1 MIRNCFRT
9 STISISEVARR
20 ASCRAD
26 RSLPR
31 VCVVA
36 RARSKPPTI
45 PLSRARTLTRAIN
58 HQRKQEQHA
67 VGSSLLAAMAA
78 SDESPGGDG
87 TMQGD
92 ELRAPLGLCAR
103 DPTPSAAGTDRSG
116 PGANDP
122 STWHDRAIGGG
133 GLRART
139 EPGETDPSTWRD
151 RATGDDWSRG
161 STKKSYGFL
170 WALARCEVAIWCLD
184 IMLDAL
190 QHIERRTRRERM
202 VQSPV

>member
-9 STISISEVARR
+9 STSISISKKSRHVLLAGRTAPSVALLF
-20 ASCRAD
+20 CG
-26 RSLPR
+26 R

-67 VGSSLLAAMAA
+67 VDSSLLAAMAA

-87 TMQGD
+87 TMQ
-92 ELRAPLGLCAR
+92 GLCAR

-139 EPGETDPSTWRD
+139 EPGANDPSTWRD
-151 RATGDDWSRG
+151 RATNDG
-161 STKKSYGFL
+161 STEESPRL
-170 WALARCEVAIWCLD
+170 RWALEVTIKFLD
-184 IMLDAL
+184 ILLDAL
-190 QHIERRTRRERM
+190 QLIERRTRPERM
-202 VQSPV
+202 VSPV

>member
-1 MIRNCFRT
+1 
-9 STISISEVARR
+9 
-20 ASCRAD
+20 
-26 RSLPR
+26 
-31 VCVVA
+31 
-36 RARSKPPTI
+36 
-45 PLSRARTLTRAIN
+45 
-58 HQRKQEQHA
+58 
-67 VGSSLLAAMAA
+67 MAA

-139 EPGETDPSTWRD
+139 VEPDETDPSTWRD
-151 RATGDDWSRG
+151 RATGDDCSCGPTAQSLLFR
-161 STKKSYGFL
+161 
-170 WALARCEVAIWCLD
+170 WALENLIWCLD
-184 IMLDAL
+184 IILGAL
-190 QHIERRTRRERM
+190 QYIERRTQRETERKI
-202 VQSPV
+202 QSPV

>member
-1 MIRNCFRT
+1 MIWNCFRT
-9 STISISEVARR
+9 STISISEVATL

-26 RSLPR
+26 RSLRR

-67 VGSSLLAAMAA
+67 VDSSLLAAMAA

-116 PGANDP
+116 PGANYP

-133 GLRART
+133 GLRAQT
-139 EPGETDPSTWRD
+139 MPGANDPSTWRD
-151 RATGDDWSRG
+151 RATNDG
-161 STKKSYGFL
+161 STEESPRL
-170 WALARCEVAIWCLD
+170 RWALQVTIKFLD
-184 IMLDAL
+184 ILLDAL
-190 QHIERRTRRERM
+190 QLIERRTRPERM
-202 VQSPV
+202 VSPV